1 MRKWEEIVKDK
12 LEGYESPLPEGHL
25 ADFRARREQ
34 ACKPRRRFPWVGAVA
49 LAVAASLSAFLFL
62 WKPAVP
68 EGNIRVAESMPNPG
82 LLVSDSAEV
91 SRPLTRPVWSGAQ
104 ASDGEVS
111 TAENRGVQA
120 LAGKTSEA
128 EARQAAAA
136 SETVPPSDTAEAAAH
151 AEAAANAEAAAR
163 ADATAHAEAAAH
175 AEASEITAPASP
187 FVPQGKPARPV
198 RLTVGAATGA
208 VAGGGL
214 LAGVLIPLV
223 SNRAPA
229 ALVIN
234 PQNGNGTNGPD
245 GPDSTPG
252 GNGGNGT
259 GTDGP
264 DSTPGGNG
272 GNGTTPDPPSPTLP
286 ETPVGQNAATHYFP
300 LKLGLSVRIPL
311 SERLQIT
318 TGLQYSL
325 YSSAIPYGPRQN
337 AHYLGIPV
345 RLDWTLA
352 QGRWID
358 VYLGGGLEGDLCI
371 GATLA
376 GHSFRRDGPSLSLL
390 GAGGI
395 QLNLSRHIGLFV
407 EPEVSWRLPLGTTV
421 LETYRSTHP
430 LMFSVASGIRIN
442 LK

>member
-151 AEAAANAEAAAR
+151 AEAAQHMPKPQHMPR
-163 ADATAHAEAAAH
+163 RRK
-175 AEASEITAPASP
+175 SRRRLLRLFLRASP
-187 FVPQGKPARPV
+187 PGRYGSRWEPQLV
-198 RLTVGAATGA
+198 RW
-208 VAGGGL
+208 
-214 LAGVLIPLV
+214 LAGA
-223 SNRAPA
+223 SW
-229 ALVIN
+229 
-234 PQNGNGTNGPD
+234 
-245 GPDSTPG
+245 
-252 GNGGNGT
+252 
-259 GTDGP
+259 
-264 DSTPGGNG
+264 
-272 GNGTTPDPPSPTLP
+272 P
-286 ETPVGQNAATHYFP
+286 E
-300 LKLGLSVRIPL
+300 S
-311 SERLQIT
+311 
-318 TGLQYSL
+318 
-325 YSSAIPYGPRQN
+325 
-337 AHYLGIPV
+337 
-345 RLDWTLA
+345 
-352 QGRWID
+352 
-358 VYLGGGLEGDLCI
+358 
-371 GATLA
+371 
-376 GHSFRRDGPSLSLL
+376 
-390 GAGGI
+390 
-395 QLNLSRHIGLFV
+395 
-407 EPEVSWRLPLGTTV
+407 
-421 LETYRSTHP
+421 
-430 LMFSVASGIRIN
+430 
-442 LK
+442 

>member
-68 EGNIRVAESMPNPG
+68 EGNIRVAESMSNPG

-91 SRPLTRPVWSGAQ
+91 SRPLTRTVWSGAQ

-111 TAENRGVQA
+111 TAEDQGAQASAGEVSTAENRCVQA

-136 SETVPPSDTAEAAAH
+136 SETVPPSDTAEAAA
-151 AEAAANAEAAAR
+151 NAEAAAKGEATAN

-234 PQNGNGTNGPD
+234 PQNGTETN

-252 GNGGNGT
+252 GNGT
-259 GTDGP
+259 
-264 DSTPGGNG
+264 
-272 GNGTTPDPPSPTLP
+272 NGTTPDPPSPTLP

-376 GHSFRRDGPSLSLL
+376 GHSYRRDGPSLSLL